1 MVSQFHARAIVNGV
15 TTSFT
20 FHASCDVIRESA
32 RLLQFNV
39 PGLTLF
45 VAMLSNSFEN
55 LPVSVA
61 QYLSQGRLILTESV

>member
-20 FHASCDVIRESA
+20 LHASRDVIRESA
-32 RLLQFNV
+32 RLLKLNV
-39 PGLTLF
+39 PGLAVF

-55 LPVSVA
+55 LTVSVA
-61 QYLSQGRLILTESV
+61 QYLSQGQLILTESA